1 MLFSTSHA
9 RPLDTLSQSKLLVA
23 ALEST
28 IYLCLSVIEQ
38 RKTSISNKMSLP
50 RVRVYGSDIEQE
62 QLLESKATLDI
73 LMKITWAAGSALKI
87 LMKLKSTYNF
97 VRGPSLKGGGWIY
110 LTGEGC
116 WTSGGG

>member
-1 MLFSTSHA
+1 M
-9 RPLDTLSQSKLLVA
+9 
-23 ALEST
+23 
-28 IYLCLSVIEQ
+28 IQ
-38 RKTSISNKMSLP
+38 RKTPISIKCLYP
-50 RVRVYGSDIEQE
+50 ELEYGSDIGQE